1 MPENYKPIHPHPHQ
15 VAKLLEFQERTRQMN
30 EQLNNRKFWESQLT
44 AKVIA
49 ERAKAYKV
57 WLFDPADKQW
67 YSPEEFEDVF
77 SKLFAGNPLF
87 KRMQFKD
94 PLEGIT
100 AGFIH
105 LDQTKDKLMNLI
117 SRVVAYYKNE
127 PPPPNPAA

>member
-1 MPENYKPIHPHPHQ
+1 
-15 VAKLLEFQERTRQMN
+15 LRERTRRIN

-67 YSPEEFEDVF
+67 YSQEEFEDVF

-94 PLEGIT
+94 PQEGIT
-100 AGFIH
+100 PSGASLSGKALKH
-105 LDQTKDKLMNLI
+105 NSDSATLY
-117 SRVVAYYKNE
+117 R
-127 PPPPNPAA
+127 